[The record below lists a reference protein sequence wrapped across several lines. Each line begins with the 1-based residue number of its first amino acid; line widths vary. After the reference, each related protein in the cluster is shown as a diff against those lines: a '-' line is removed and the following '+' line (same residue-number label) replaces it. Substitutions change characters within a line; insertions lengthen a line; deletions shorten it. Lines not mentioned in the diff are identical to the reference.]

1 MEPCGG
7 VARLCR
13 RLAGS
18 KLVVV
23 NGGRTRLGEGEVGEE
38 AGVKPF
44 KKVAAGVM
52 TGMVGGGW
60 WPSVLMEIK

>member
-7 VARLCR
+7 VARLCGR
-13 RLAGS
+13 RAGF

-23 NGGRTRLGEGEVGEE
+23 NGGRTRLGGGEVGEE

-44 KKVAAGVM
+44 EEVAAGVM
-52 TGMVGGGW
+52 TGMVGGGR
-60 WPSVLMEIK
+60 WPSILTEIK